1 MASSSYYYSKYR
13 EKKNEVED
21 YEDNLKDLHKILD
34 NLNYD
39 LGDEISYVNNELD
52 ALVNNLNDAVRHNN
66 FFTTKANAFEMK
78 KAKSVDADSQL
89 GASKYALEE
98 EISRINNL
106 RNQAISDRDYYYKKY
121 LEKKAEERAAAEKAA
136 ADLLKK
142 ML

>member
-1 MASSSYYYSKYR
+1 MASSSYYYSKYK
-13 EKKNEVED
+13 EKKNEVDD
-21 YEDNLKDLHKILD
+21 YEDNLKDLHRILD

-52 ALVNNLNDAVRHNN
+52 ALVNNLNDAVRHNSS
-66 FFTTKANAFEMK
+66 FTTKANDFVMK

-121 LEKKAEERAAAEKAA
+121 VEKKAEERAAAEKAA
-136 ADLLKK
+136 AAH
-142 ML
+142 